1 VIRLAL
7 LLVVAGCSHAS
18 IVAVSDTSSATAA
31 GAKVGLNVHVSSLG
45 AAAIAGL
52 FILAASQ
59 ETPEPRP
66 ELDPSRPVSE
76 QDCSKP
82 VELGGNLRCR

>member
-18 IVAVSDTSSATAA
+18 LVAVSDTSSGTAA
-31 GAKVGLNVHVSSLG
+31 GASIGLQAQTSALG

-59 ETPEPRP
+59 EAYEPRP
-66 ELDPSRPVSE
+66 ELEPSRPVSE
-76 QDCSKP
+76 QDCSRP
-82 VELGGNLRCR
+82 VQLGGNLKCR